1 MYRTDK
7 FNFFISL
14 AKQLSDRLQTKLSQ
28 VQFLLRSLKLQM
40 LRLFPAKSFF
50 DFHATI
56 ECRFTLKDGGNMI
69 TTCNQMHRT
78 DEFSQPKSIICPV
91 WLNS

>member
-14 AKQLSDRLQTKLSQ
+14 AKQLSDRLQTKLLQ

-56 ECRFTLKDGGNMI
+56 ECRFTLKDGNMI
-69 TTCNQMHRT
+69 TTCNQMLRT